1 MTTERILETCFGCGV
16 DNPRGLQLSPSMR
29 TVDGELVV
37 DARIGPEFEG
47 FKGVVHGGIST
58 TMLDEAMSALCTRV
72 LGLRAVTGEISVRF
86 VRPVPTETDLVVR
99 ARGRR
104 EGRKVVCS
112 GEISDTKGQ
121 VLVEGNGTWIV
132 TGEADQ

>member
-1 MTTERILETCFGCGV
+1 MSTERILETCFGCGV
-16 DNPRGLQLSPSMR
+16 DNPRGLQLSPFMR
-29 TVDGELVV
+29 TVDGELVI
-37 DARIGPEFEG
+37 DARIGTEFEG

-72 LGLRAVTGEISVRF
+72 LGLRAVTGEITVRF

-104 EGRKVVCS
+104 EGRKVICS
-112 GEISDTKGQ
+112 GEISDIKGQ
-121 VLVEGNGTWIV
+121 VLVEGNGIWII
-132 TGEADQ
+132 TGETEP